1 LRDDRRHCDIGVT
14 SFVLIHGGCHGAWC
28 WEPVIERL
36 AARGHDATAIDLP
49 GRGATAGR
57 LATVTLEESV
67 EEVADA
73 VAAAGVPILVA
84 HSMGG
89 VPCSAFAERHP
100 GAIRGLVYLN
110 ALIPRDG
117 QAGLPLLVD
126 EAGPD
131 CALSDA
137 DAVRV
142 SQDGASVT
150 VPPELALEAFYGRC
164 AADVAAAAVDR
175 LCPEPLAPLM
185 TPISLTGRST
195 QTRKTYIGATGDRAV
210 PPAFARRMADAA
222 GADYLTIDAD
232 HSPFFS
238 APDSLVD
245 MLHVCS
251 ATAPGVPGAS

>member
-1 LRDDRRHCDIGVT
+1 MSAA
-14 SFVLIHGGCHGAWC
+14 SFVFIHGGCHGAWC

-36 AARGHDATAIDLP
+36 RAHGHHATAIDLP

-57 LATVTLEESV
+57 LAAVTLDEWI

-100 GAIRGLVYLN
+100 HAIRGLVYIN

-117 QAGLPLLVD
+117 QAGLPLLLS

-137 DAVRV
+137 DAVGV
-142 SQDGASVT
+142 SEDGTAVT
-150 VPPELALEAFYGRC
+150 VAPELALEAFYGRC
-164 AADVAAAAVDR
+164 APDIAANAVDR
-175 LCPEPLAPLM
+175 LCPEALAPLM
-185 TPISLTGRST
+185 TPISLSGRFAR
-195 QTRKTYIGATGDRAV
+195 TRKTYIGSTEDRSV

-222 GADYLTIDAD
+222 GADYLSIDAD
-232 HSPFFS
+232 HSPFLS
-238 APDSLVD
+238 APETLID
-245 MLHVCS
+245 MLHRLSTSDEPVG
-251 ATAPGVPGAS
+251 TTHEQRR